1 MRQKIEECKKM
12 EIVLNLGKM
21 YISDFVKDESYYK
34 QEDVKKY
41 PLALYIEENGAVRL
55 TEMAPKHLMWGKY
68 WYRSGTNQ
76 SMTNELKGIAE
87 QVASRIKLKDG
98 DVWLDIA
105 CNDGTMFRFIPDN
118 VVKVGIDPAEDSFLQ
133 ESSKYAKVVQDYFSV
148 DAFNKLGLESGKKC
162 KVITNIAMFYDIDK
176 PDNFINDIKEILEDD
191 GVWVVQMSYT
201 PLMIEQLA
209 FDNICHE
216 HVYYYD
222 LTSFSHLVN
231 KNGMKVVDCEFNDT
245 NGGSFRIYVQKEN
258 AKEESYGTAP
268 LRSVAKVRLE
278 SIFLYEINNDITSAF
293 VWQEFNQKI
302 NELKEK
308 TYSFIAN
315 AKAEGKRVYA
325 YGASTK
331 GNTLLQLF
339 GLGNSLIDA
348 AVERSPYKIGLKTVG
363 TNIPIITE
371 EEMRSSPPDYMLVL
385 PWHFINEFVQREHK
399 FLQNGGKF
407 IVPCPNFEI
416 IEK

>member
-1 MRQKIEECKKM
+1 M
-12 EIVLNLGKM
+12 ETILNLGEM
-21 YISDFVKDESYYK
+21 YISDFIKDESYYN
-34 QEDVKKY
+34 EEGVKKY
-41 PLALYIEENGAVRL
+41 PLALYVEENGAVRL

-87 QVASRIKLKDG
+87 QVASRIKLKNG

-162 KVITNIAMFYDIDK
+162 KVITNIAMFYDIDN

-293 VWQEFNQKI
+293 VWQEFNEKI
-302 NELKEK
+302 NKLKEK

-339 GLGNSLIDA
+339 GLDNSLIDA

-385 PWHFINEFVQREHK
+385 PWHFINEFVQRENK
-399 FLQNGGKF
+399 FLEDGGKF
-407 IVPCPNFEI
+407 IVPCPEFKI
-416 IEK
+416 I

>member
-1 MRQKIEECKKM
+1 M
-12 EIVLNLGKM
+12 ETVLNLGEM
-21 YISDFVKDESYYK
+21 YISDFVKDESYYN
-34 QEDVKKY
+34 QEGVKKY

-105 CNDGTMFRFIPDN
+105 CNDGTMFRFIPN
-118 VVKVGIDPAEDSFLQ
+118 NIVKVGIDPAEDSFLQ

-148 DAFNKLGLESGKKC
+148 DAFNKLGLENGKKC

-268 LRSVAKVRLE
+268 LRSVAKVRIE

-308 TYSFIAN
+308 TYSFIAK

-339 GLGNSLIDA
+339 GLDNSLIDA

-385 PWHFINEFVQREHK
+385 PWHFINEFVQRENK

-407 IVPCPNFEI
+407 IVPCPQFEVI
-416 IEK
+416 GI

>member
-1 MRQKIEECKKM
+1 M
-12 EIVLNLGKM
+12 ETILNLGEM
-21 YISDFVKDESYYK
+21 YISDFIKDESYYN
-34 QEDVKKY
+34 QEGVKKY
-41 PLALYIEENGAVRL
+41 PLALYIEQNGAVRL

-76 SMTNELKGIAE
+76 SMTNELKNIAE
-87 QVASRIKLKDG
+87 QVASRIKLKNG

-148 DAFNKLGLESGKKC
+148 DAFNKLGLDSGKKC

-201 PLMIEQLA
+201 RLMIEQLS

-231 KNGMKVVDCEFNDT
+231 KNGMKIVDCEFNDT

-293 VWQEFNQKI
+293 VWQEFNEKI
-302 NELKEK
+302 NKLKEK

-339 GLGNSLIDA
+339 GLDNSLIDA

-371 EEMRSSPPDYMLVL
+371 QEMRSSPPDYMLVL
-385 PWHFINEFVQREHK
+385 PWHFINEFVQRENK
-399 FLQNGGKF
+399 FLEDGGKF
-407 IVPCPNFEI
+407 IVPCPEFKI
-416 IEK
+416 I